1 MGETLGNFML
11 FMFALFSVLVVLL
24 RSMIIPTIIGVTIFS
39 LIRINRKNTHSM
51 NSDTSTKIHTITS
64 IAYFGIA
71 LLGIPF
77 FLSNLGPF
85 ISFIWAMG
93 SIIISRILI
102 NKNKKLFAYL
112 ILFSILPVWLF
123 YLQVYGISP
132 YLHDLEIEENAQA
145 HIQYGTLDL
154 DANSYTPN
162 SKNFS
167 CSLIPMGVD
176 NYQFLYEDNFD
187 LNTGTGYLRV
197 LNEIS
202 EEINIT
208 YTPTN
213 DTDFHIENFKLKLN
227 DWIDEEKIKNPNLIV
242 LNGSIENSIN
252 DTITQSIF
260 LPKETIVP
268 PNNISPGTSAGYLTA
283 IMFFKKGNYHYTFI
297 ISQYEEIYFNPPQK
311 EFGSVTIEHRRKA
324 DEIITK
330 LLEYRDEYCEFLE

>member
-1 MGETLGNFML
+1 MFGYLMMAAAVLGL
-11 FMFALFSVLVVLL
+11 VMF
-24 RSMIIPTIIGVTIFS
+24 IPAIIGATIFS
-39 LIRINRKNTHSM
+39 LIRVNRKNTHSI

-71 LLGIPF
+71 LLGSF
-77 FLSNLGPF
+77 FFLSNLFLSNLGPF

-132 YLHDLEIEENAQA
+132 YLDNLKTEEKAQENI
-145 HIQYGTLDL
+145 HYGTLDL
-154 DANSYTPN
+154 EADSYITN

-167 CSLIPMGVD
+167 CSLRHMGVSID
-176 NYQFLYEDNFD
+176 QFSYEDNFD

-197 LNEIS
+197 LNETS
-202 EEINIT
+202 KKELNVT
-208 YTPTN
+208 YTPT
-213 DTDFHIENFKLKLN
+213 DSTEFHIENFKLKLN
-227 DWIDEEKIKNPNLIV
+227 DWINEQKAKNPNLII
-242 LNGSIENSIN
+242 LNGSIEDSLSG
-252 DTITQSIF
+252 TIIQPIF
-260 LPKETIVP
+260 LPKEIIVP
-268 PNNISPGTSAGYLTA
+268 PDNISPGTSAGYLTG
-283 IMFFKKGNYHYTFI
+283 IMFFKKGNYHYTFT

-330 LLEYRDEYCEFLE
+330 LLQYKDENCEFLE